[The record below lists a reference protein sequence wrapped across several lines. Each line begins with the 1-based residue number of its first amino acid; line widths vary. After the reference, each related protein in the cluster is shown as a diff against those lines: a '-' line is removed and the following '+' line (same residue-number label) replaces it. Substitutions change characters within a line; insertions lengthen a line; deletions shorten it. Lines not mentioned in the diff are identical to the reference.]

1 MGSKGS
7 QQVQTNQAQTYTP
20 NPFAANALTAALGQ
34 AYNVAQTPFSTPVA
48 PVAGFSPQQQQAF
61 DITGATQGYAQPYI
75 QQGAQYLGPQG
86 ASQFFNPFAANVTA
100 NLQDIFGQQMSQA
113 TGNATQQA
121 GGTGADRIAVAQAEL
136 AKQQGL
142 AAGQTYANMYGQA
155 QQAAQTAG
163 FGTAQ
168 LGVAGQNAAL
178 QGAQALLGTGS
189 LQQQLAQ
196 AQLNAPYQ
204 QQLASIAWPYQN
216 AQFLASITGAL
227 APGLGGTTTG
237 AGATTY
243 PPASPLGTIAG
254 LGMLGLGGYGLYN
267 KMGGSGGTAEQA
279 MVDTG
284 SQESWAGARGGRVA
298 NPFASGGGVDD
309 EPIDIAPASLIP
321 QSQLAPIQVHMPQLP
336 QPQQQSAGGGKGSG
350 LGDVA
355 TIMGSVAKIAPLL
368 LAQRGGRIR
377 NPFADGGFFTKA
389 PRALTISGS
398 K

>member
-155 QQAAQTAG
+155 QQ
-163 FGTAQ
+163 
-168 LGVAGQNAAL
+168 
-178 QGAQALLGTGS
+178 
-189 LQQQLAQ
+189 
-196 AQLNAPYQ
+196 
-204 QQLASIAWPYQN
+204 
-216 AQFLASITGAL
+216 
-227 APGLGGTTTG
+227 
-237 AGATTY
+237 
-243 PPASPLGTIAG
+243 
-254 LGMLGLGGYGLYN
+254 
-267 KMGGSGGTAEQA
+267 
-279 MVDTG
+279 
-284 SQESWAGARGGRVA
+284 
-298 NPFASGGGVDD
+298 
-309 EPIDIAPASLIP
+309 
-321 QSQLAPIQVHMPQLP
+321 
-336 QPQQQSAGGGKGSG
+336 
-350 LGDVA
+350 
-355 TIMGSVAKIAPLL
+355 
-368 LAQRGGRIR
+368 
-377 NPFADGGFFTKA
+377 
-389 PRALTISGS
+389 
-398 K
+398 